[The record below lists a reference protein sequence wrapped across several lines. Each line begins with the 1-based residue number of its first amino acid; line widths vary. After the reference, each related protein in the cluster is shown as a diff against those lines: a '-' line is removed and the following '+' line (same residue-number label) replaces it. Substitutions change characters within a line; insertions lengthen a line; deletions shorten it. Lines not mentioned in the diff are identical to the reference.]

1 MLGLL
6 FKDVFGKKRAL
17 ARNLDDWETQ
27 PYYDLPTLTRR
38 ITKKAAD
45 LRLSYVDFPA
55 LVHLE
60 TLAVCNAACNFCPYP
75 TLDRKGTK
83 MPDSL
88 IEKIIGD
95 LTDMPPNLPFQFA
108 PYKVSDP
115 FLEPRLFDII
125 GLAAARLPTM
135 MVTLITNGAALTG
148 RKIDQLKSVKSLAYL
163 NVSLNSDNAEEYERV
178 MQIPFART
186 LSRLDVLH
194 RKKAAG
200 ELAFPIRLTRVSSD
214 KESDE
219 SFRDWVRAHYPAF
232 KPVIAPRNDWI
243 GEVVTE
249 GSIEQVPDA
258 PCHRWFDLSITATGV
273 VAMCCMDGEA
283 QYPKGDVNHTHVLE
297 IYNQP
302 RLRELRTKLVS
313 RRAAGSPCAGCTY
326 LSY

>member
-17 ARNLDDWETQ
+17 AENLDDWETQ
-27 PYYDLPTLTRR
+27 PYYDLPTLARR
-38 ITKKAAD
+38 ITKKAGD
-45 LRLSYVDFPA
+45 LRLGYVDYPA

-83 MPDSL
+83 MPDTL
-88 IEKIIGD
+88 IEKIIDD
-95 LTDMPPNLPFQFA
+95 LTDMPPDRPFQFA

-125 GLAAARLPTM
+125 ELAAARLPTM
-135 MVTLITNGAALTG
+135 MVSLITNGAALTE
-148 RKIDQLKSVKSLAYL
+148 RKIDQLKNVKSLIYL

-194 RKKAAG
+194 RKMVAG
-200 ELAFPIRLTRVSSD
+200 ELAFPVRLTRVSSD
-214 KESDE
+214 KQSDVF
-219 SFRDWVRAHYPAF
+219 FRAWVQARYPAF
-232 KPVIAPRNDWI
+232 KPVISPRNDWI

-249 GSIEQVPDA
+249 GAIDQVPDA
-258 PCHRWFDLSITATGV
+258 PCHRWFDLSITATGI
-273 VAMCCMDGEA
+273 VAMCCMDGKA
-283 QYPKGDVNHTHVLE
+283 QYPKGDVNHTHALE

-302 RLRELRTKLVS
+302 WLRELRTSLVS
-313 RRAAGSPCAGCTY
+313 RRAARSPCSGCTY